1 MVTTWYCA
9 VCDSLYVVRRSMA
22 VFQFVHCACGRVMDR
37 MDNGITVSCD
47 GYALK
52 VVPSWG

>member
-1 MVTTWYCA
+1 
-9 VCDSLYVVRRSMA
+9 MA